1 MEAQSLPLRLSL
13 KDVEAQVR
21 HVLHQICRGDAG
33 AVARWY
39 SMDSEARARQ
49 PRKADIQYVIAREY
63 GFKSWQSLKDHV
75 APFDVVCRTWTD
87 STHRH
92 TPTLT
97 SPKLRQ
103 IFD

>member
-1 MEAQSLPLRLSL
+1 MEAQSLPLRLNL

-21 HVLHQICRGDAG
+21 HVIHQVCRGDAG

-63 GFKSWQSLKDHV
+63 GFKSWQSLKDHCRGVEV
-75 APFDVVCRTWTD
+75 AC
-87 STHRH
+87 
-92 TPTLT
+92 
-97 SPKLRQ
+97 
-103 IFD
+103 

>member
-1 MEAQSLPLRLSL
+1 MQPSPFPWFTASHIRDGGIAMEAQSLPLRLSL

-49 PRKADIQYVIAREY
+49 PRKAEIQYVIAREY

-75 APFDVVCRTWTD
+75 APFDV
-87 STHRH
+87 
-92 TPTLT
+92 
-97 SPKLRQ
+97 
-103 IFD
+103 